1 KADQRVYLVCPTEE
15 QMADTS
21 SRVFQYLSEISLEE
35 RQTNRTFKKRPH
47 WFVPGW
53 GIDGL
58 KADCFLSYM
67 IHRGPRMVVNTGNQ
81 FNCTNSIHK
90 VIFNEPVSAKY
101 KRAMAVT
108 MLSTFTQFSAELEGR
123 AYSSGV
129 LKIEPSAGRR
139 IRVLFSEQCI
149 DDLDNLRT
157 QIESALAAEDY
168 DAATKL
174 VDDVLIKHDLI

>member
-1 KADQRVYLVCPTEE
+1 
-15 QMADTS
+15 
-21 SRVFQYLSEISLEE
+21 
-35 RQTNRTFKKRPH
+35 
-47 WFVPGW
+47 
-53 GIDGL
+53 GL

-174 VDDVLIKHDLI
+174 VDDVLIKHDLIAYEECQYLAKAVHDLRRERYKGAREYHE